1 MMRQQKKKE
10 EETAAE
16 GIGRTGR
23 FGKAVTEEKADPVK
37 AIQQFANQEME
48 RKRKEEEEKK
58 KKKAAG
64 VDTAPSKGIFER
76 IYDTVM
82 GTKEKK

>member
-10 EETAAE
+10 EEAAE
-16 GIGRTGR
+16 AVGRTGR

-37 AIQQFANQEME
+37 AIQEFGKQELE
-48 RKRKEEEEKK
+48 RKRKEDEEKK